1 MKTIWIIDHYSS
13 EPKYGGISRQ
23 YDFARELSKRGYQT
37 IIFSSAF
44 SHYTHSYITDEEY
57 MISEIAENAKYVY
70 VHTVPYNTNGG
81 IGRVKNMISFCKSVH
96 KSYKRIAGQYGKPD
110 VVMGCSVHPLAWIEA
125 YKIAKK
131 FNVKFIAE
139 VRDLWPE
146 VWLLSGMKKKYDP
159 MVLFFGTIEKWAYK
173 KADRIIYSMLYGD
186 KYICD
191 KLGIAKS
198 KVTLIGQPM
207 DCERFDKYA
216 IEKKEL
222 VSKEILDFMGNSFV
236 CVFTGYY
243 MEYEGVYQ
251 MLEAAKITK
260 ERGYP
265 IKYLFVGSGD
275 EQNGMQK
282 YVQDNDLQNVLVGG
296 RISKEAIPVILRSA
310 DICLAHCSTKGH
322 EQAYKYGISKNKVN
336 EYMYSKGCVIYG
348 RDDVNDPVASSGAG
362 YVIKPYSSKEFAD
375 KIETIYNMNDKERE
389 KFGKN
394 GAKYVIENH
403 RVDILVNKLLN
414 VYELPEIS
422 E

>member
-1 MKTIWIIDHYSS
+1 
-13 EPKYGGISRQ
+13 
-23 YDFARELSKRGYQT
+23 
-37 IIFSSAF
+37 
-44 SHYTHSYITDEEY
+44 
-57 MISEIAENAKYVY
+57 
-70 VHTVPYNTNGG
+70 
-81 IGRVKNMISFCKSVH
+81 
-96 KSYKRIAGQYGKPD
+96 
-110 VVMGCSVHPLAWIEA
+110 
-125 YKIAKK
+125 
-131 FNVKFIAE
+131 
-139 VRDLWPE
+139 
-146 VWLLSGMKKKYDP
+146 
-159 MVLFFGTIEKWAYK
+159 
-173 KADRIIYSMLYGD
+173 
-186 KYICD
+186 
-191 KLGIAKS
+191 
-198 KVTLIGQPM
+198 
-207 DCERFDKYA
+207 
-216 IEKKEL
+216 
-222 VSKEILDFMGNSFV
+222 
-236 CVFTGYY
+236 
-243 MEYEGVYQ
+243 